1 MKLRIKYC
9 GGCNP
14 NIDRKKLVDEVLDK
28 LNSITNVE
36 VTNEDADVGIVVG
49 GCSVSCVDLSEIED
63 QAKNWVIVGGNLVD
77 YYQVSSAQL
86 SERVFQNVMK
96 NVSD

>member
-14 NIDRKKLVDEVLDK
+14 IIDRKKLVDEVINILKDAVD
-28 LNSITNVE
+28 VE
-36 VTNEDADVGIVVG
+36 LVNENADVGLVVG
-49 GCSVSCVDLSEIED
+49 GCSVSCVNLSEIED

-77 YYQVSSAQL
+77 HYQVSPDKQSAIVAKKILL
-86 SERVFQNVMK
+86 SIN
-96 NVSD
+96 